1 MVLNEKALKTQ
12 ESGFTIAHMTE
23 DERGAAAVEY
33 AILAGLI
40 VLAIV
45 ASLTAICNTISDNFQ
60 FISDTLLS
68 AISG

>member
-1 MVLNEKALKTQ
+1 MALNEKAYHNQKC
-12 ESGFTIAHMTE
+12 GFTIAHMTE

-45 ASLTAICNTISDNFQ
+45 AAATAIGATISDNFQ
-60 FISDTLLS
+60 FLADTIAS
-68 AISG
+68 VVSN

>member
-1 MVLNEKALKTQ
+1 MALNEKAYHNQK
-12 ESGFTIAHMTE
+12 SGFTIAHMTE

-45 ASLTAICNTISDNFQ
+45 ASLTAISSTISDNFQ

-68 AISG
+68 AVSG

>member
-1 MVLNEKALKTQ
+1 
-12 ESGFTIAHMTE
+12 MTE

-45 ASLTAICNTISDNFQ
+45 ASLTAISSTISDNFQ

-68 AISG
+68 AVSG